1 MRPIIFILISF
12 ATHSWGQDTIRT
24 KYPGTSQEWL
34 KIFQDKK
41 KIKEAVFYASGQE
54 WMTAKY
60 EKGVE
65 DWRWYH
71 ENGNPFF
78 EAKIIDDKI
87 EGPYKIWYENGQLAE
102 EIYFINNLEN
112 GPAKFYH
119 SNGQLA
125 MVGEYAAGR
134 MTGQW
139 SFLTDNGERA
149 SGKWVWPFAALQERK
164 RMQGQVA
171 NGEPIGTWEYV
182 TTAAGSSDQYQRFK
196 TEIK

>member
-65 DWRWYH
+65 D
-71 ENGNPFF
+71 
-78 EAKIIDDKI
+78 
-87 EGPYKIWYENGQLAE
+87 
-102 EIYFINNLEN
+102 
-112 GPAKFYH
+112 
-119 SNGQLA
+119 
-125 MVGEYAAGR
+125 
-134 MTGQW
+134 
-139 SFLTDNGERA
+139 
-149 SGKWVWPFAALQERK
+149 
-164 RMQGQVA
+164 
-171 NGEPIGTWEYV
+171 
-182 TTAAGSSDQYQRFK
+182 
-196 TEIK
+196 